1 MIKDTSWLHRS
12 RLRKMKIKG
21 SIYNCVLE
29 TKPVQIFSMVENIV
43 GGLQV
48 EALLDFGE
56 GA

>member
-21 SIYNCVLE
+21 STYNCVLE
-29 TKPVQIFSMVENIV
+29 TKPVQIFSMVENVV

-48 EALLDFGE
+48 EALLNFGE